1 MIFGWHAFVCAI
13 CVCFIFN
20 ATQYWRD
27 ALPIYP
33 RSPVQWCSQRVT
45 VRITTQDLLNGPSW
59 TVVKGLSQ
67 MLLIPPNMADIEVE
81 NWLFIKKKLGT
92 RASGS
97 LSCCSHLIWSRL
109 PTSFLIALSV
119 HNRTSV
125 EWQIKSLQRE
135 WRLCSPY
142 VVRRTPPERASILSS
157 LERFNHCAIWA
168 DFLVLPWLC
177 SNEIG
182 YEHCWQDN

>member
-1 MIFGWHAFVCAI
+1 MFSKGYRANHHTGPAKRPLVNCSERPIANAF
-13 CVCFIFN
+13 N
-20 ATQYWRD
+20 TSKYGRH
-27 ALPIYP
+27 
-33 RSPVQWCSQRVT
+33 R
-45 VRITTQDLLNGPSW
+45 GG
-59 TVVKGLSQ
+59 K
-67 MLLIPPNMADIEVE
+67 LIVH
-81 NWLFIKKKLGT
+81 KKNSGT